1 MGRGIRLAT
10 EVVVLLALLAGPPV
24 SADDAQPPVR
34 YVDGRLTLRVE
45 RAPIADVLRR
55 IGDATGAVVR
65 GDIPFGEV
73 TVALENVPLSVALD
87 TMLGSHSFMLT
98 YGAHGAL
105 RSIDLLGAGPAITP
119 APAATPAAGA
129 VAVAARPLAAEEA
142 QAGILQR
149 EVPAWG
155 DLKGAFGTETITVGR
170 LLHAVTD
177 DQRPE
182 VRAAARESILDTFL
196 QSPEVEAA
204 YLSTLAP
211 VDDATLANMLRGR
224 NVDGVAEDWFAAVAM
239 RARSP
244 ELKQKAAA
252 VLQALRSP
260 PAP

>member
-1 MGRGIRLAT
+1 MGRGKCLAT
-10 EVVVLLALLAGPPV
+10 GVVLLLALLAGAPV
-24 SADDAQPPVR
+24 AADDAPPQVR
-34 YVDGRLTLRVE
+34 YVDGRITLRVE
-45 RAPIADVLRR
+45 RAAIADVLHR

-119 APAATPAAGA
+119 APAATPAA
-129 VAVAARPLAAEEA
+129 AARPLAAEEA
-142 QAGILQR
+142 QAGVLQR

-155 DLKGAFGTETITVGR
+155 DLKGAFGTETLTVGR

-177 DQRPE
+177 DQRSE

-196 QSPEVEAA
+196 QHPEVEAA

-211 VDDATLANMLRGR
+211 VDDATLAAMLRGR
-224 NVDGVAEDWFAAVAM
+224 NVDGVAEDWFSAVAL